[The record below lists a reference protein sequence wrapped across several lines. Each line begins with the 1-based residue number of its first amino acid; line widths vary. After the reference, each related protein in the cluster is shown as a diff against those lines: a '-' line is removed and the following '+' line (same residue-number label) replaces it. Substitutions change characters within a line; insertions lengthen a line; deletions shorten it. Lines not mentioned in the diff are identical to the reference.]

1 MFGSPQRG
9 VNAYAKVGLETG
21 VASASPHKLITML
34 YDGAIVA
41 ILNGM
46 TQMKAGNIEEKGKAL
61 SKAIQILDNGLRASL
76 DREAGG
82 EIARNLDAL
91 YEYMSSRLLTANL
104 QNDPAILQEVHGLLV
119 DLRDTWQQIGD
130 APTGGASIG
139 NQKQAPAQARY

>member
-130 APTGGASIG
+130 APTGGAYIG

>member
-61 SKAIQILDNGLRASL
+61 SKAIQILDNGL
-76 DREAGG
+76 
-82 EIARNLDAL
+82 
-91 YEYMSSRLLTANL
+91 
-104 QNDPAILQEVHGLLV
+104 LV

>member
-21 VASASPHKLITML
+21 IAAASPHKLITML